1 MNDFNRIALRGCL
14 TLIVL
19 VAVAALAAYG
29 GYALLFL

>member
-19 VAVAALAAYG
+19 LFVAALAVYG
-29 GYALLFL
+29 GYALIFL